1 MNMALRTSETDPLE
15 ISMTEISRMDGRSD
29 MTLGLS
35 MMPGLIA
42 QGIHGPA
49 WSRDLEVDLAVISAW
64 KPDFVVVLE
73 GEEAENTDALSS
85 AVGEAVVHVIDTD
98 DWPIAQ
104 DLDLLA
110 ERREILCNVLLEA
123 SDMPKARILLI
134 SDRGDQAVVTLAAEL
149 LMIAGL
155 KKENARSEIEAVHPG
170 YFDTK
175 AQDHFLAEVPEA
187 YVGGSL
193 GLPYLGG
200 WVMALETRDR
210 LNNASTDTY
219 ILRSDGMHTVSLK
232 DGKRLE
238 DFGYEVIGDDVDVQV
253 LDLCAPGI
261 KENVALTGVNRIFA
275 LKVVARATMRNGK
288 AKSIVQKGR
297 MEIGTRSSV
306 SFYGKITE
314 ETFRSMPQVG
324 F

>member
-1 MNMALRTSETDPLE
+1 MNMALRTSETDPLK
-15 ISMTEISRMDGRSD
+15 ISTVDISRKDGRSD

-35 MMPGLIA
+35 LMPGLIA
-42 QGIHGPA
+42 HGIHGPA
-49 WSRDLEVDLAVISAW
+49 WSRDLEADLAVVSAW
-64 KPDFVVVLE
+64 KPDIVVVLE
-73 GEEAENTDALSS
+73 GEETENTDALSS

-104 DLDLLA
+104 DPDLLA

-123 SDMPKARILLI
+123 SDMQKARILLV
-134 SDRGDQAVVTLAAEL
+134 SDLGDQAVATLAAEL

-155 KKENARSEIEAVHPG
+155 KKENAKAEIEAVHPG

-175 AQDHFLAEVPEA
+175 AQEHFLAEVPEA
-187 YVGGSL
+187 YAGGSL

-232 DGKRLE
+232 GGKRLQ
-238 DFGYEVIGDDVDVQV
+238 DFGFEVIGEDSDVQD
-253 LDLCAPGI
+253 LDLCAPGN
-261 KENVALTGVNRIFA
+261 KGNVALTGVNFIDA
-275 LKVVARATMRNGK
+275 LKILARVTMGNGK
-288 AKSIVQKGR
+288 AKSIVQKGH
-297 MEIGTRSSV
+297 MEIGSSSAM

-314 ETFRSMPQVG
+314 ETFRAMPQVG
-324 F
+324 